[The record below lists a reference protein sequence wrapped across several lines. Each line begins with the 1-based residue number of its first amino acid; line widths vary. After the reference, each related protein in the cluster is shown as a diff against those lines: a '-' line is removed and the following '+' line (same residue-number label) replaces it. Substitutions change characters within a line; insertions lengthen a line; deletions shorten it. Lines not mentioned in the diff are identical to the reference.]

1 MYFSVINPASERVR
15 AAVHEM
21 TNAPYD
27 MHRWLWKFFGDD
39 KNADRDFIFRRHDL
53 DSLPRF
59 YVVSARQPLAFS
71 DDWEVQTRPYAPQ
84 LAAGQRLSFVLCAN
98 PVVSKKDGNGK
109 SRRHD
114 VVMQAKKALP
124 TEERPAAAE
133 LVEQTCLA
141 WLQTRAEKAGFELV
155 GATADAYRPQQA
167 HKRGQDDAI
176 QFSSVEFSGELIV
189 RDPQAFQ
196 RTLLQGL
203 GHAKAF
209 GCGLMLV
216 KPIVE
221 R

>member
-1 MYFSVINPASERVR
+1 MYFSVINPAIERVR
-15 AAVHEM
+15 AAVHDM
-21 TNAPYD
+21 THAPYD
-27 MHRWLWKFFGDD
+27 MHRWLWRFFGGD
-39 KNADRDFIFRRHDL
+39 KDAERDFIFRRHDL
-53 DSLPRF
+53 DGLPRF
-59 YVVSARQPLAFS
+59 YVVSARRPVAFS
-71 DDWEVQTRPYAPQ
+71 EDWEVQTRSYAPQ
-84 LAAGQRLSFVLCAN
+84 PAVGQRLSFVLCAN
-98 PVVSKKDGNGK
+98 PVVSKKNENGK

-114 VVMQAKKALP
+114 VVMQAKKLLP
-124 TEERPAAAE
+124 REDLPDTGE
-133 LVEQTCLA
+133 LVAQTCLA
-141 WLQTRAEKAGFELV
+141 WLQSRAEKAGFELV

-167 HKRGQDDAI
+167 HKRNVDPI